1 MGALLASILVDVAAK
16 VGAPI
21 VKSILQKH
29 VGGTAG
35 ELGGVVIDAIAE
47 KAGVPPA
54 DLPAVPAEQLQQAVA
69 AVEAETPEL
78 VNAWTESQ
86 REANRLMLAEMQK
99 ETAFGWLWRPAG
111 MWLMIACIGWYV
123 IVRPL
128 LNAILAAL
136 GSPAEIAIGM
146 DLPSFVGIFTIYT
159 GLYMGGNTAK
169 SIFAKGAAK

>member
-1 MGALLASILVDVAAK
+1 MSAIVAGILVEIAAK

-47 KAGVPPA
+47 RAGVPPA
-54 DLPAVPAEQLQQAVA
+54 DLPTVPPGELEA
-69 AVEAETPEL
+69 AVRQVEEQSPEL
-78 VNAWTESQ
+78 VTAWTESQ

-111 MWLMIACIGWYV
+111 MWLMLACIGWYI

-128 LNAILAAL
+128 LNAVLWAL
-136 GSPAEIAIGM
+136 GTATQIEIGLDVATF
-146 DLPSFVGIFTIYT
+146 LGIFTIYT

-169 SIFAKGAAK
+169 SIFAKGVGK